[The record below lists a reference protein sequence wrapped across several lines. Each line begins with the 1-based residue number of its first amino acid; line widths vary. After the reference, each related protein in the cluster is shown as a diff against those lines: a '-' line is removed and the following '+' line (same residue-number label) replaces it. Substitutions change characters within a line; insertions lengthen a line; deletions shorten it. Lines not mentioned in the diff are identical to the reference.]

1 MKKCMMFTIIL
12 ALFINNVY
20 GDSLRITANPCPRS
34 YSCMITDL
42 TNIRMILFGGMNSG
56 MPGGQYFNDVW
67 SLDCNNETWTLVT
80 PSGSIPTPRIEPAV
94 AYYNNGSHNIMIVFG
109 GSYYGSY
116 LNDVWS
122 LDLTE
127 GSEAWTQLSP
137 SGSPPSPRAGAK
149 AIIDPLNNRFIIFGG
164 KDDVTNYNETWLL
177 DFNTTTWIKLEPSGI
192 LPRMRWAHS
201 AAYDSSAHRMIIF
214 AGCTY
219 GQGMMNDVW
228 ALDLTYGSEAW
239 DQLFPGGTQPDPR
252 AQHFS
257 VLDELNNDL
266 VIGFGYVSSSSDNY
280 NDVWVLNLNSLAWR
294 QLSLNTIIEGR
305 RASCAGYDPFNQQT
319 IIFGGNQ
326 YNTFYFGDT
335 YVLTTDTLAVKENQE
350 NRVAISP
357 YIKISSNPAQLPCK
371 MNIFV
376 PFSGDICLKVFDVSG
391 RLVNTLIKDQQNS
404 GNYMINW
411 DGKDNKG
418 KKVAAGTYFINLEID
433 GISEVEKVVL
443 IE

>member
-1 MKKCMMFTIIL
+1 MKKCMMFTIML

-56 MPGGQYFNDVW
+56 MPGGQYLNDVW
-67 SLDCNNETWTLVT
+67 SLDINDEVWTLIE
-80 PSGSIPTPRIEPAV
+80 PSGSAPSPRREATAV
-94 AYYNNGSHNIMIVFG
+94 YYDVENEMIVFG
-109 GSYYGSY
+109 GTNGTSYYNDVWALDLTEGSETWIQKTPSGTPPTPRTCAKGVIDPVNNRLIIFGGSTASGTY
-116 LNDVWS
+116 DETWSLDFNTLTWSMLSPSGTTPPARFAHCAAYDTDGHQMIIFGGVAWGQPMMNDVWS
-122 LDLTE
+122 LDLT
-127 GSEAWTQLSP
+127 
-137 SGSPPSPRAGAK
+137 
-149 AIIDPLNNRFIIFGG
+149 
-164 KDDVTNYNETWLL
+164 
-177 DFNTTTWIKLEPSGI
+177 
-192 LPRMRWAHS
+192 
-201 AAYDSSAHRMIIF
+201 
-214 AGCTY
+214 
-219 GQGMMNDVW
+219 
-228 ALDLTYGSEAW
+228 YGSEHW
-239 DQLFPGGTQPDPR
+239 QQLYLGGTQPGLR
-252 AQHFS
+252 TQHFCVFDS
-257 VLDELNNDL
+257 LYNDMI
-266 VIGFGYVSSSSDNY
+266 IGFGYNYDGYFTYY

-350 NRVAISP
+350 NRVSISP

-418 KKVAAGTYFINLEID
+418 KNVAAGTYFINLEID